1 MMSGCK
7 CTACGASLEH
17 PIDAHA
23 AVGRKAKCRACRA
36 GTTPEEEDGHQSVQ
50 VVRIDGQPAG
60 GHAGAPAA
68 GHDGDDEA
76 ARALSSTARCALWD
90 EDRRARPA
98 WRERL
103 HRRAPAA
110 REEPADSVF
119 AASVGSLELM
129 AGRVCEKRVIR
140 FFVSS
145 TFTDTF
151 FERNWLLEGVRVRL
165 GVLCM
170 RVSCKPVLTPRLV
183 RFDAGTFPCSS
194 LALSLSPGVSLQTAC
209 PF

>member
-36 GTTPEEEDGHQSVQ
+36 GASPEEDGHRTPGVE

-110 REEPADSVF
+110 REEPTHSVF
-119 AASVGSLELM
+119 AASVGSLELV
-129 AGRVCEKRVIR
+129 AERVCKKRVVR

-151 FERNWLLEGVRVRL
+151 FERNWLLEGVRVGL
-165 GVLCM
+165 GVRCM
-170 RVSCKPVLTPRLV
+170 QASCKPLLTARLV
-183 RFDAGTFPCSS
+183 RLCWSIPSS
-194 LALSLSPGVSLQTAC
+194 LSLPPGVSLQTAC

>member
-1 MMSGCK
+1 MMSGRTC
-7 CTACGASLEH
+7 AECGASLEH

-23 AVGRKAKCRACRA
+23 AVGRKANCRACRA
-36 GTTPEEEDGHQSVQ
+36 GAPPEEEEGHRTPGVK
-50 VVRIDGQPAG
+50 VVRIDKQPAG
-60 GHAGAPAA
+60 GHAGAPAD

-76 ARALSSTARCALWD
+76 ARVPSSSARCALWD

-110 REEPADSVF
+110 RDEPADIVF
-119 AASVGSLELM
+119 AASVGSLELV
-129 AGRVCEKRVIR
+129 ARRVCKKRVVR

-165 GVLCM
+165 GMLGM
-170 RVSCKPVLTPRLV
+170 RVSCKPVMTPPLV
-183 RFDAGTFPCSS
+183 R
-194 LALSLSPGVSLQTAC
+194 
-209 PF
+209 

>member
-1 MMSGCK
+1 MEEGTASCRMSGRK
-7 CTACGASLEH
+7 CAACGASLA
-17 PIDAHA
+17 PIAPHA
-23 AVGRKAKCRACRA
+23 AVGRKAKCRACRGA
-36 GTTPEEEDGHQSVQ
+36 PPEEEDGHRPPGVE
-50 VVRIDGQPAG
+50 VVRIHGQPAG

-68 GHDGDDEA
+68 GHEDDDEA
-76 ARALSSTARCALWD
+76 ARAPSSTARCALWD

-119 AASVGSLELM
+119 AASVGSLDLV
-129 AGRVCEKRVIR
+129 AGRVCKKRVVR

-170 RVSCKPVLTPRLV
+170 GRALHDL
-183 RFDAGTFPCSS
+183 AS
-194 LALSLSPGVSLQTAC
+194 LC
-209 PF
+209 